1 MRWRGKLL
9 SSSLAIE
16 KLTLPLASAVPQRLS
31 ESLMMNYSGSPNKSW
46 IHGVARIGNVV
57 PPNRASI

>member
-9 SSSLAIE
+9 PSCLATE
-16 KLTLPLASAVPQRLS
+16 KLTLSLASAVPQRLS
-31 ESLMMNYSGSPNKSW
+31 ESLMMNFSGSPNKSW
-46 IHGVARIGNVV
+46 THVVARIGNVV